1 MGHRRQNCQ
10 GTGAVSSFEYRP
22 YVDRT
27 PVGQIAGYPR
37 SFTRTPRQRL
47 IKRPLTGGGCFGV
60 RDESL
65 DAGHVRTGLTSAAG
79 RNETPFLVD

>member
-1 MGHRRQNCQ
+1 M
-10 GTGAVSSFEYRP
+10 SSIEYRP

-27 PVGQIAGYPR
+27 QSVGQIAGYPR
-37 SFTRTPRQRL
+37 SFTRTPRQPL

-65 DAGHVRTGLTSAAG
+65 DAGHVPAYRFDIVLRGE
-79 RNETPFLVD
+79 NETPFLVD